1 MTQYTPTNTPSRPPR
16 AQDGSN
22 ASPPSPD
29 IVTRT
34 IKTGYRYNGGGSLTH
49 DRVDDNWIALD
60 GMAQGGQ
67 YWPLYKGLF
76 LKNRGLDTEGGIFV
90 DNPYNNGA
98 TGRFS
103 GGYINHRI
111 EEEDSDFGVTLA
123 QGDFL
128 SYKGDLYLKDGSI
141 KYGTKVSF
149 VDSALDSAMTVT
161 GTDVYFGKGSTGNAN
176 SAQVRIG
183 KLNGNRVEIGSL
195 NNVLNQTTILQI
207 GAAGPTNAEN
217 KSGFIKA
224 KQTVVNPP
232 HWDMSFHTY
241 NGNNGSVEA
250 ITIAPDGAVSIP
262 NIASLISTGPV
273 NLGSAG
279 DPSTTGLTTI
289 KGDLVV
295 DGTFTYTGSGVIGV
309 SSIDITNASN
319 SELNITQN
327 GTGGNVTVTAD
338 VATGRKIPLSSEVNS
353 WNGVVSGTVPAPK
366 ATVLASAVTL
376 WGQSFDGSANISGN
390 LQNVEYIS
398 STNNTDL
405 VLIAPG
411 IGKIINHTSSGK
423 YHFRNPTNEISVAF
437 EVNNAITASRTYT
450 LPDKDGTVAMLSDV
464 AGSILGTANNWSGI
478 QNFNAGLSGE
488 LTGNASTATNA
499 TKLNNLV
506 PNANNVES
514 TIVQRNGN
522 GDFAAGKIW
531 ATRFVGTLEG
541 TVEGGVTVSTPQT
554 ITGVKTFSSILKCSN
569 DIDFISGPGKITQL
583 DSDETIDFLVNQ
595 PDTAQLSVS
604 SDGIAV
610 GGNIVSTG
618 YAIIGGNAFI
628 SGPTFTA
635 KKIISSGGIDFPA
648 DIDADIRQLA
658 LGKSIRFFTGPNN
671 ADEQL
676 KISSLGV
683 ACIRTFSSLGKLS
696 AFSGADINGVVTIG
710 RNTPGGPVAGSLYV
724 QDEILCGGDIT
735 AFFTSDKRLKDNI
748 VPIENALDK
757 VAALSG
763 NTFDWNDK
771 TDKVGSETGVIAQ
784 EVEALGLPDVVTER
798 ENGYLAVRYEK
809 LIPLLIEAIKE
820 LKAEVE
826 ELKA

>member
-262 NIASLISTGPV
+262 NIASLTSTGPV
-273 NLGSAG
+273 NLGSAAN
-279 DPSTTGLTTI
+279 PSITGLTTI

-295 DGTFTYTGSGVIGV
+295 DGSFTYTGSGVIGV

-405 VLIAPG
+405 ILIASG

-423 YHFRNPTNEISVAF
+423 YHFRNPNNTLSVAF

-531 ATRFVGTLEG
+531 ANRFVGTLEG

-569 DIDFISGPGKITQL
+569 DIDFISGTGKIKQL
-583 DSDETIDFLVNQ
+583 IAGETIDFLVKQ
-595 PDTAQLSVS
+595 DDTAQLSVS
-604 SDGIAV
+604 PDGIAV
-610 GGNIVSTG
+610 SNIVSTG

-635 KKIISSGGIDFPA
+635 KKIISSGGIDFPLTA

-658 LGKSIRFFTGPNN
+658 PGKNIRFLTGTDN
-671 ADEQL
+671 ADTQL
-676 KISSLGV
+676 QISDQGASFSNVVSVGGQLLG
-683 ACIRTFSSLGKLS
+683 
-696 AFSGADINGVVTIG
+696 FSGASINGAVTIQSG
-710 RNTPGGPVAGSLYV
+710 LGTGSLAV
-724 QDEILCGGDIT
+724 DGDITATGDIT

-757 VAALSG
+757 VASLSG

-784 EVEALGLPDVVTER
+784 EVAALGLPDLVTER

-809 LIPLLIEAIKE
+809 LVPLLIEAIKE
-820 LKAEVE
+820 LKEEVE
-826 ELKA
+826 ELKG